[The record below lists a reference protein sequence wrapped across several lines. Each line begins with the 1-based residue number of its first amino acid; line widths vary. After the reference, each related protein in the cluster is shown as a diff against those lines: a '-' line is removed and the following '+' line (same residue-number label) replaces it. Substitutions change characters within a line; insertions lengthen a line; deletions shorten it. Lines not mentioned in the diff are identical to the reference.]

1 MKIGDLVRNLNSE
14 SRELGII
21 VAFVN
26 SEALGKHPLVA
37 WSDRTGFTMSDYLEI
52 INENR

>member
-1 MKIGDLVRNLNSE
+1 MKVGDLVRNLNSE
-14 SRELGII
+14 SQELGII

-37 WSDRTGFTMSDYLEI
+37 WSDRTGFTMSDYLEVV
-52 INENR
+52 NENR